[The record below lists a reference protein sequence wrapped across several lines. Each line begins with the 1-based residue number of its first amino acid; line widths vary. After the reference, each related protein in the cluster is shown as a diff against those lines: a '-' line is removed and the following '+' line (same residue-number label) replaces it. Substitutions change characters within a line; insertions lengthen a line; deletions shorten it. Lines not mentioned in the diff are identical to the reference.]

1 MRHYLLL
8 LLFLTAVTAHNGTH
22 YWIEV
27 LANLTL
33 NLVEDIYD
41 EVDFLVENVTQ
52 YIPAINKTVYSA
64 QNTVLAV
71 ETMIPNINVSI
82 DNIRNI
88 TDFINIRLNNIS
100 KLIPEIQETNHNVQ
114 YLLNRIDIYLI
125 ICIIFFII
133 LSIIWSVV
141 GITLLYKKY
150 WTKPEYERLH

>member
-1 MRHYLLL
+1 M
-8 LLFLTAVTAHNGTH
+8 FVGCCVAHNGTH
-22 YWIEV
+22 YWIEA

-33 NLVEDIYD
+33 ILVEDIYD

-64 QNTVLAV
+64 QKTVLAV
-71 ETMIPNINVSI
+71 ETMIPNINITI

-88 TDFINIRLNNIS
+88 TDFVNIRLDNIS
-100 KLIPEIQETNHNVQ
+100 ELIPEIQETNRNVQ

-150 WTKPEYERLH
+150 GPKTEYERLH